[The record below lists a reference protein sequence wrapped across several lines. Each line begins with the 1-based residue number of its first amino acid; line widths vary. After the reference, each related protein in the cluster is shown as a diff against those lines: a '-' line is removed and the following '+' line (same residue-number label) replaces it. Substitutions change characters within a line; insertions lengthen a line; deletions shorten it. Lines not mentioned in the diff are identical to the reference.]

1 MCEPEEWCVEV
12 VDLALND
19 IATRD
24 LQYVEQQWGNAVAA
38 VSGCLRGLF
47 SAAPGCDLICS
58 DYSAIEAVVGAELA
72 GEAWRQEVFQT
83 HGNIYLAS
91 ASKITGTP
99 LEEYL
104 RYKKENNRHHPD
116 RKKGKVAELA
126 SFYGGGLGAWKA
138 FGADEFLTDE
148 EIQDN
153 VRAWRAASP
162 AVTAF
167 WWGLQDAAVLAIQ
180 LPGRCYSYRGISY
193 GVQNDILFCRLP
205 SGRTLTYHQPR
216 VASKMMPWGK
226 ETVCITYMGWN
237 SNYLNGPVGWMQLET
252 YGPKMVENCCQAVAR
267 DILAHGMMQLAAA
280 GYPIVLHV
288 HDEVVAEVPAGT
300 GSIEEFER
308 IMSTM
313 PAWAAGWPVKAANG
327 WRGQRYRK
335 G

>member
-1 MCEPEEWCVEV
+1 V
-12 VDLALND
+12 VL
-19 IATRD
+19 
-24 LQYVEQQWGNAVAA
+24 
-38 VSGCLRGLF
+38 
-47 SAAPGCDLICS
+47 
-58 DYSAIEAVVGAELA
+58 AELA
-72 GEAWRQEVFQT
+72 GESWRQEVFRT
-83 HGNIYLAS
+83 HGNIYLAG
-91 ASKITGTP
+91 ASKITGKP
-99 LEEYL
+99 VEEYL
-104 RYKKENNRHHPD
+104 RYKDENKKHHPD
-116 RKKGKVAELA
+116 RKLGKISELSA
-126 SFYGGGLGAWKA
+126 GYHGGVGAWKA
-138 FGADEFLTDE
+138 FGADEFMTDE
-148 EIQDN
+148 EIQEGVN
-153 VRAWRAASP
+153 AWRRASP
-162 AVTAF
+162 AISCKGENGQPPGL
-167 WWGLQDAAVLAIQ
+167 WYGLQEAAILAIQ
-180 LPGRCYSYRGISY
+180 SPGSCYSYQARPTAHSTPPAITY

-205 SGRTLTYHQPR
+205 SGRTLTYHQPC

-237 SNYLNGPVGWMQLET
+237 SNYLNGPVGWMKLET
-252 YGPKMVENCCQAVAR
+252 YAGKLCENLCQAVAR